1 MLGYRLASSYLA
13 FPPSLLVRSLMPL
26 KCAVSPLFVVA
37 HVMYWEFPV
46 DLEIR
51 KPSLTMTQHQ
61 QTSFSLLCSALWAL
75 WAPCSL
81 GPRPARRLMWHRQ
94 MDFIKLPSPLKV
106 SSSCSGRLD
115 PGSRCYGFQRCRFW
129 PLGHAPEG
137 IQSLREIPETEPRR
151 EPRFSPWECQLP
163 SIVLTW
169 LPARASLEHT
179 VLQQQGWYFW
189 SVFCVLDIIL
199 TTLPIHAFVV
209 GFTKTCLLAPTDYIN
224 SLPTSHCK
232 L

>member
-1 MLGYRLASSYLA
+1 MCGFPTLCCGTCYVLRISCWSGNPEA
-13 FPPSLLVRSLMPL
+13 FPDHDPTSTDFLFLALFSSLSSLSSLQSGSQASMQDNV
-26 KCAVSPLFVVA
+26 ASP
-37 HVMYWEFPV
+37 
-46 DLEIR
+46 
-51 KPSLTMTQHQ
+51 
-61 QTSFSLLCSALWAL
+61 
-75 WAPCSL
+75 
-81 GPRPARRLMWHRQ
+81 Q